1 MMGFILVFGSY
12 ILLLNLLKNKNLLI
26 EKEKYFICD
35 EMLCL

>member
-1 MMGFILVFGSY
+1 MIGFILVFGSY
-12 ILLLNLLKNKNLLI
+12 ILLLNIMKNKNLFI